1 PGAYLWGPSGS
12 GKTHLL
18 RAMMPRALALGH
30 GVIWVNAQGCQMW
43 DAAQE
48 DAPTWALLDDCQRL
62 DGHLQHLAFNL
73 FIEAAGNATAREGG
87 GPLYLLAAGDVPPI
101 DLPVRDDL
109 RTRLGWGLIFAL
121 LPLSDED
128 VRHAL
133 QHEAGRRGM
142 ALGEEVLSYLL
153 SRHTRD
159 LGHLMDLLDR
169 LDRFALAEHRTV
181 TVPLLKQMLAL
192 ETA

>member
-1 PGAYLWGPSGS
+1 GLCGRTDCVACRRFVAGLGEPRFDAVSSQSGLFAGLAGRVAMVDLQSPPLMRQMPLDLGPQSLPGLDEFVLGDNAAVLDCLRRWPEPLFSGPPGAYLWGPSGS

-87 GPLYLLAAGDVPPI
+87 GPLYLLA
-101 DLPVRDDL
+101 
-109 RTRLGWGLIFAL
+109 
-121 LPLSDED
+121 
-128 VRHAL
+128 
-133 QHEAGRRGM
+133 
-142 ALGEEVLSYLL
+142 
-153 SRHTRD
+153 
-159 LGHLMDLLDR
+159 
-169 LDRFALAEHRTV
+169 
-181 TVPLLKQMLAL
+181 
-192 ETA
+192 